1 MNSLFLKR
9 SWIEVDLEKVKNNY
23 IEYSKTLPYN
33 SEIIPVLKADAYG
46 HGAVQV
52 AKILQ
57 SLGVRFFA
65 VSNLCEAI
73 ELRDA
78 GITEEILILGYT
90 PAYLTEKLSEYNII
104 QTIVSEEH
112 AKELSKYSNFNVR
125 YHFAIDTG
133 MNRIGLNANDLDNCE
148 NVIRKFSK
156 LLNIDG
162 LFTHFCV
169 ADSSEQD
176 DIIFTNL
183 QIKKFKDLV
192 ERVKDLD
199 INVIHCSNS
208 AGGLYYANDIAKN
221 INKKLFVRLGI
232 SLYGL
237 SPNQSV
243 PLPNTFKPA
252 LTWKTIVTTVRTVKK
267 GDFVGY
273 GRTYIAESERKIA
286 TLSVGYADG
295 YSRSLSNT
303 GFVLINGHRAK
314 IVGRICMDQTTVDVT
329 DIPNVKMGDI
339 ATLTGQ
345 DGNLNISAD
354 DISKLTNTINYE
366 VLCGISK
373 RVQRIYT

>member
-9 SWIEVDLEKVKNNY
+9 SWIEIDLEKIKNNY
-23 IEYSKTLPYN
+23 IEYLKTLPDN

-46 HGAVQV
+46 HGSVQV
-52 AKILQ
+52 AKALQ
-57 SLGVRFFA
+57 TLGVRFFA

-73 ELRDA
+73 ELRDS

-90 PAYLTEKLSEYNII
+90 PACFTEQLDKYNII

-112 AKELSKYSNFNVR
+112 AEELTKHSSSNVR

-148 NVIRKFSK
+148 NVIRKYSK

-169 ADSSEQD
+169 ADSSKKD
-176 DIIFTNL
+176 DIAFTNL
-183 QIKKFKDLV
+183 QIEKFKNLV
-192 ERVKDLD
+192 ERVKDLNID
-199 INVIHCSNS
+199 IIHCSNS
-208 AGGLYYANDIAKN
+208 AGGLYHANDITKN
-221 INKKLFVRLGI
+221 IDKRLVVRLGI

-237 SPNQSV
+237 SPNQSI

-252 LTWKTIVTTVRTVKK
+252 LAWKTTVTTVHTVKK

-273 GRTYIAESERKIA
+273 GRTYKAESERKIA

-329 DIPNVKMGDI
+329 DIPNVKIGDI
-339 ATLTGQ
+339 VTLIGE
-345 DGNLNISAD
+345 DGAASISAN
-354 DISKLTNTINYE
+354 DISSLSDTINYE

-373 RVQRIYT
+373 RVQRIYI